1 MAKPIFIV
9 GFPAAAAA
17 ESLQQVYLEL
27 DRKLGEEYH
36 VLTYRAQKIDD
47 IKFEVLNAIDATDIE
62 ISELIAKTRE
72 NIDIILKEKMLSEL
86 TDLAKELNK
95 NNPEENV

>member
-9 GFPAAAAA
+9 GFPAAATA

-36 VLTYRAQKIDD
+36 VLTYRAQNIDD

-72 NIDIILKEKMLSEL
+72 DIDIILKEKMLSEL
-86 TDLAKELNK
+86 TDLANDLNK

>member
-9 GFPAAAAA
+9 GFPAAADAQA
-17 ESLQQVYLEL
+17 IHQVYSDL
-27 DRKLGEEYH
+27 DAKLGDEYH
-36 VLTYRAQKIDD
+36 VLTYRAQNIDD
-47 IKFEVLNAIDATDIE
+47 VKFEVLNAINATDIE

-72 NIDIILKEKMLSEL
+72 DIDIILKEKMLSEL
-86 TDLAKELNK
+86 TDLANELNK

>member
-1 MAKPIFIV
+1 MLY
-9 GFPAAAAA
+9 
-17 ESLQQVYLEL
+17 SLSLYSLS
-27 DRKLGEEYH
+27 
-36 VLTYRAQKIDD
+36 

-72 NIDIILKEKMLSEL
+72 DIDIILKEKMLSEL